1 MLENDISVVFS
12 VRKQTPIG
20 PRSINSLLYGAT
32 EFLSSI
38 VPEKNISTQVTLNS
52 PGDIIFLLDQVKDFL
67 TNNWTVIFGILVLL
81 GGGSAFSF
89 KLPGIIEIIKSILS
103 AKDDYRLKHAE
114 ADEKE
119 LQVLEKKLELYNKI
133 KASGINPEALRGPVD
148 ALASGC
154 VALEVEPI
162 ALDDEAAAT
171 LSEEASM
178 QESPDTED
186 E

>member
-1 MLENDISVVFS
+1 MP
-12 VRKQTPIG
+12 KQTK
-20 PRSINSLLYGAT
+20 
-32 EFLSSI
+32 
-38 VPEKNISTQVTLNS
+38 KNC
-52 PGDIIFLLDQVKDFL
+52 K
-67 TNNWTVIFGILVLL
+67 
-81 GGGSAFSF
+81 
-89 KLPGIIEIIKSILS
+89 
-103 AKDDYRLKHAE
+103 YLKRNI
-114 ADEKE
+114 
-119 LQVLEKKLELYNKI
+119 ELYNKI

>member
-1 MLENDISVVFS
+1 M
-12 VRKQTPIG
+12 
-20 PRSINSLLYGAT
+20 
-32 EFLSSI
+32 
-38 VPEKNISTQVTLNS
+38 
-52 PGDIIFLLDQVKDFL
+52 
-67 TNNWTVIFGILVLL
+67 LL

-89 KLPGIIEIIKSILS
+89 KLPGVIEIIKSILS
-103 AKDDYRLKHAE
+103 AKDEYRLKHAE

-119 LQVLEKKLELYNKI
+119 LQVLEKKLEVYNKI
-133 KASGINPEALRGPVD
+133 KDSGVDPESLRGPVD

-154 VALEVEPI
+154 AALEVEPI
-162 ALDDEAAAT
+162 VLDDETAAI

>member
-32 EFLSSI
+32 EFLSLI

-67 TNNWTVIFGILVLL
+67 TNNWSIIFGILVLL
-81 GGGSAFSF
+81 GGGNAFSF
-89 KLPGIIEIIKSILS
+89 KLPGIIDLIKSILS

-119 LQVLEKKLELYNKI
+119 LQVLEKNSNCTIKLKPLESIQKPY
-133 KASGINPEALRGPVD
+133 VD
-148 ALASGC
+148 QLM
-154 VALEVEPI
+154 L
-162 ALDDEAAAT
+162 
-171 LSEEASM
+171 
-178 QESPDTED
+178 
-186 E
+186 